1 MFSKN
6 PVTRFQKSQLYA
18 LTFLHITVDM
28 FPGAIAPIIPAI
40 RERFSLSLTA
50 SVSLITICYISCNLF
65 QMLLGH
71 LRPYKKTP
79 LMLVIG
85 IAFAPA
91 ICLIA
96 FVPVFEYS
104 YWLLAAAMA
113 LCGFGVAVAHPESLR
128 ALHRL
133 KRLPT
138 AMGTAIFLN
147 GGYLGFSA
155 GAMVAAFLVQ
165 HLGLPG
171 ILIMAAPAAICIAMI
186 YRLHIKLD
194 VEKPQAKLS
203 EVKDVHSF
211 WLLFVMGCP
220 IAISATLLPAL
231 LPTAL
236 AEMGFKLSYGGMP
249 AMMLGIG
256 AVAGSFFWANM
267 SKRFGQF
274 RCVVAAAVLAAF
286 PAAIYMALLK
296 FPSAVILLLPT
307 GFCGGAAYTLIVSL
321 TRHSRGLVLGQR
333 MGIMV
338 GGVWGVA
345 SLMLIATGPLADKFG
360 TAAVLNF
367 AWTGYFA
374 TAIIGFVN
382 MIYAGKK
389 SHQ

>member
-1 MFSKN
+1 LASNN

-18 LTFLHITVDM
+18 LTFLHITIDM

-50 SVSLITICYISCNLF
+50 GVSLITICYISCNIF

-79 LMLVIG
+79 LMMVIG
-85 IAFAPA
+85 VAFAPA

-96 FVPVFEYS
+96 FVPVIENAF
-104 YWLLAAAMA
+104 WLLAAAMA
-113 LCGFGVAVAHPESLR
+113 LCGFGVSVSHPESLR

-133 KRLPT
+133 KRLPS
-138 AMGTAIFLN
+138 AMGTAVFLN

-155 GAMVAAFLVQ
+155 GALVAAFLVQ

-171 ILIMAAPAAICIAMI
+171 LLIMAVPAAICIALI
-186 YRLHIKLD
+186 YLMHIKLD
-194 VEKPQAKLS
+194 AEKQNGKLS
-203 EVKDVHSF
+203 EVEDVHSF

-256 AVAGSFFWANM
+256 AIAGSLFWANM
-267 SKRFGQF
+267 AKRFGQF
-274 RCVVAAAVLAAF
+274 RCLVVAAALAAI

-321 TRHSRGLVLGQR
+321 ARYSRGLVLGQR

-345 SLMLIATGPLADKFG
+345 SLLLIATGPMADKFG
-360 TAAVLNF
+360 TVAVLNF
-367 AWTGYFA
+367 AWTGYAA
-374 TAIIGFVN
+374 TAIIGVAN
-382 MIYAGKK
+382 GIYKK
-389 SHQ
+389 LKT